1 MNSTTADVIGAI
13 ALALAVASVLTWVAR
28 RCGQPAVTGQILTGI
43 VLGPS
48 LLGHLPGHLVSHLFP
63 HQVLPYLTEIAQV
76 AVVIFMFGVGYEI
89 EFKALGR
96 YGRMVPLIAVGSFFV
111 PMGLGV
117 TCALLL
123 RPEFSAIGQT
133 DQGRSFILFMGVAMS
148 ITALP
153 VLAAIAREKNL
164 AGTTV
169 GVIATAAAGM
179 MDVVAWLVLAATL
192 IGTGHAGRFSLPVT
206 LLLITGF
213 IVAMLAVVQPAVR
226 WWADRRRPV
235 VSSLVPVAFVLAMAS
250 AWVTATLGLQPVFG
264 AFLAG
269 LTMRGRNQ
277 QPDLNVVRSMDLAGS
292 LLLPLFFVL
301 SGISLN
307 VSSVSGDAFILLAV
321 VVVVACA
328 GKGGPAYGIARA
340 GGLKARDAGTVA
352 VLVNTRGLT
361 ELIAL
366 NVGLD
371 DGIIG
376 PRLFAVLVI
385 MALVT
390 TFATVPLLS
399 LIRRP
404 GALRPAPAEVA
415 VAPPDD

>member
-1 MNSTTADVIGAI
+1 
-13 ALALAVASVLTWVAR
+13 
-28 RCGQPAVTGQILTGI
+28 
-43 VLGPS
+43 
-48 LLGHLPGHLVSHLFP
+48 
-63 HQVLPYLTEIAQV
+63 
-76 AVVIFMFGVGYEI
+76 
-89 EFKALGR
+89 
-96 YGRMVPLIAVGSFFV
+96 
-111 PMGLGV
+111 
-117 TCALLL
+117 
-123 RPEFSAIGQT
+123 
-133 DQGRSFILFMGVAMS
+133 
-148 ITALP
+148 
-153 VLAAIAREKNL
+153 
-164 AGTTV
+164 
-169 GVIATAAAGM
+169 
-179 MDVVAWLVLAATL
+179 
-192 IGTGHAGRFSLPVT
+192 
-206 LLLITGF
+206 
-213 IVAMLAVVQPAVR
+213 
-226 WWADRRRPV
+226 
-235 VSSLVPVAFVLAMAS
+235 
-250 AWVTATLGLQPVFG
+250 
-264 AFLAG
+264 
-269 LTMRGRNQ
+269 MRGRNQ
-277 QPDLNVVRSMDLAGS
+277 QPDLDVVRSMDLAGS